1 MLTKLL
7 ELLKQGEGYTVESLA
22 EKLNCDRKQV
32 RVALYYLES
41 SGYIRRVPV
50 RTSCG
55 GNCSRCHGCMAR
67 EIGSAP
73 VMWELAAHS
82 YPIWTGAGVAGN

>member
-7 ELLKQGEGYTVESLA
+7 ELLKQGKNYSVGELA
-22 EKLNCDRKQV
+22 EKLGCGREQV
-32 RVALYYLES
+32 RAALKYLEAF
-41 SGYIRRVPV
+41 GYVRRVSV
-50 RTSCG
+50 QSSCT
-55 GNCSRCHGCMAR
+55 GNCSRCHGCTVR

-82 YPIWTGAGVAGN
+82 